1 MNTIL
6 HGLLRHTV
14 LLLFCRNIV
23 PTLPHN
29 KAFVTLVIVVA
40 GIVFYPNLLLS
51 SVLFLT
57 GITTNILSPRGV
69 RYAYGLT
76 LLLAGISAIDSVALM
91 LGAPKEALIVTL
103 SWFILAATFFYRHT
117 YWTESDE

>member
-14 LLLFCRNIV
+14 SLLLCRNIV

-29 KAFVTLVIVVA
+29 KAFVTLVVVVA

-57 GITTNILSPRGV
+57 GLAVLNLSPRGV
-69 RYAYGLT
+69 RYVYGLT
-76 LLLAGISAIDSVALM
+76 LMLSGVSAIESVALM
-91 LGAPKEALIVTL
+91 LGAPKAIYLFTL
-103 SWFILAATFFYRHT
+103 LWLCIAGAFFWRHIF
-117 YWTESDE
+117 WTESNE